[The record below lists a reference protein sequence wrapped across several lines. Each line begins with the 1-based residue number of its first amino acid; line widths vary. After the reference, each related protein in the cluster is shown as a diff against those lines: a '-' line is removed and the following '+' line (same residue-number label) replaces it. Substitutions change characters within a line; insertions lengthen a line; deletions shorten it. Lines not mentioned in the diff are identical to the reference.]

1 MLRVGLGKDI
11 HRLVSGRPFLLG
23 GVELPHTSGESGHSD
38 GDVLIHAIIDALL
51 GAVGLGDI
59 GELFPP
65 GDPKWK
71 GEKKKKLLS
80 IAWDMVK
87 KEGWRIVNIDCV
99 VCCEAPKILPHRDAI
114 RESLANIL
122 EINNAQV
129 FVKGKTAEG
138 LGELGRGEAV
148 EALALCL
155 LTANDT
161 EKPEGIC
168 K

>member
-23 GVELPHTSGESGHSD
+23 GVEIPHTQGESGHSD

-51 GAVGLGDI
+51 GAAGLADI
-59 GELFPP
+59 GELFPGSP
-65 GDPKWK
+65 EWK
-71 GEKKKKLLS
+71 DADSKKLLS

-99 VCCEAPKILPHRDAI
+99 VCCEAPKILLHRDAI
-114 RESLANIL
+114 RKSLASIL
-122 EINNAQV
+122 QIASSHV

-138 LGELGRGEAV
+138 LGDLGRGEAV

-155 LTANDT
+155 LEKT
-161 EKPEGIC
+161 ERSVNE
-168 K
+168 